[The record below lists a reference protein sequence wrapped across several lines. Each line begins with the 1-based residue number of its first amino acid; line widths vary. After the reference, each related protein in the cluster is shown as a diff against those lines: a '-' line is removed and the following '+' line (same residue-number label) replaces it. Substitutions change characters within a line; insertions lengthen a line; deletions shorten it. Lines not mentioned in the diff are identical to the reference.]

1 MVRLW
6 CYLAALL
13 ASVDIDQA
21 FEFVAH
27 EKPPCA
33 EAGMACVNIRQC
45 ASFQTRQQ
53 ILRYRPKPCKFT
65 GLTPWVCC
73 GKLKVP
79 PAPVSVQLADRPIAA
94 GGPVESLIR
103 GSLFTEP
110 VELDPPSQK
119 PTKTGSPAQDSIT
132 METVLEQS
140 VKDQMPIQTGQPTQ
154 DSITMETVLGQSVKD
169 QMPIETGPPAQD
181 SITME
186 TVLEQSVKDQKPTK
200 TGSPAHDSITME
212 TVLEQSVKDQMSIQ
226 TGPPPTQESIT
237 METVLEQP
245 LNDQMSIQT
254 GSPTQDFVT
263 METELEQ
270 LLNDEMSI
278 PTAPLSQY

>member
-119 PTKTGSPAQDSIT
+119 PTKTGSPA
-132 METVLEQS
+132 
-140 VKDQMPIQTGQPTQ
+140 
-154 DSITMETVLGQSVKD
+154 
-169 QMPIETGPPAQD
+169 
-181 SITME
+181 
-186 TVLEQSVKDQKPTK
+186 
-200 TGSPAHDSITME
+200 HDSITME